1 MFSSEYNAG
10 TLLGLI
16 SPPGFEICDFEHCCF
31 QEEPEYE
38 EPPALPPRLDDFE
51 EPGAPPLPE
60 RSIDVDDDDGEYE
73 DIGHPPPPPP
83 QRKGLPL
90 SKAVS

>member
-1 MFSSEYNAG
+1 M
-10 TLLGLI
+10 
-16 SPPGFEICDFEHCCF
+16 
-31 QEEPEYE
+31 
-38 EPPALPPRLDDFE
+38 PPRSDDFE
-51 EPGAPPLPE
+51 EAGAPPLPE

>member
-1 MFSSEYNAG
+1 MLNYKSSNF
-10 TLLGLI
+10 T
-16 SPPGFEICDFEHCCF
+16 F

-83 QRKGLPL
+83 QREGLPL
-90 SKAVS
+90 SKAMS